1 MRILF
6 CNKYNYAFSGTEV
19 YLFEAM
25 ELLRSK
31 GHEVALFSMADPRGS
46 PTPYDRHF
54 VPHIDFKKH
63 DFKKHDFKKQGGWLH
78 KAGLAGRAIY
88 SLEAR
93 RRIRG
98 MIAEFRP
105 DVAHVRNIYHHLSPS
120 ILWELKVQKVP
131 VVYHLNDFKVLCA
144 SYNLVLRGEA
154 CEACKGG
161 EFWHALKEK
170 CYPGWGARMTLVAEA
185 YFHKWLGTYRK
196 CVDCFLAPSQF
207 VRDKFVEHGW
217 DPSAFEV
224 LPHFQPAKAMAE
236 RRAEDAPLLYFGR
249 LSAEKGVDD
258 LLHAMQRLPNLRLIV
273 AGDGPERGGLERLA
287 GELRLANV
295 EFAGHMGG
303 AELERTIASSR
314 FTVLPSHAYET
325 LGKTILESYAEAR
338 AVVATD
344 LGSRRELVH
353 PGRTGLL
360 YRTGDVEQLASAIRF
375 LSSQPE
381 LADKMGRAGREQL
394 RDRYTPE
401 AHYEALIGLYERV
414 VDRKKRSEG
423 APRSQRTGG
432 TLVAAT
438 ARGGMPRADRGSF
451 VPLQR
456 LVVAPAWFDPV
467 NSPPPAEFQ
476 KRMLRVAFIGGRGV
490 VSKYS
495 GIETYYEEIGKRL
508 TGMGHEVTAYC
519 RSYFTPPGQ
528 QHNGVRVVR
537 LPTIRSKHLETL
549 VHTFLSTLHVLTQPC
564 DVVHYH
570 ALGPALFS
578 FIPRLAGKKTMVTV
592 QGLDWQRK
600 KWGRI
605 AAAVLRLGERGAV
618 SLPSHT
624 MVVSQAL
631 QKHYRGRYGAE
642 TSYVPNGGLLRERRM
657 PDKIFDWDLEPGKYI
672 LFLGRFSPEKGC
684 HLLVEAYEK
693 LDTDVKLVMAGGSSY
708 CDDYSRRLQAHAGE
722 RIKMLDWVSG
732 EALDELLTNA
742 MVFVLPSDLE
752 GLSLAL
758 LDAMGAGICVLS
770 SDVAENREAVDDAG
784 FTFRRGDAAD
794 LADRLRFLIANP
806 AVREAAGQAAKR
818 RIREHYQ
825 WAQIAAEIERVYFEM
840 MGWELA
846 GIPARKPI
854 GRVAAAAAA
863 GQRKAG

>member
-1 MRILF
+1 MKILF

-25 ELLRSK
+25 ELMRRE

-46 PTPYDRHF
+46 PTAYDSHF
-54 VPHIDFKKH
+54 VPHIDFK
-63 DFKKHDFKKQGGWLH
+63 QQAGWFR
-78 KAGLAGRAIY
+78 KVELAARAIY
-88 SLEAR
+88 SREAR

-98 MIAEFRP
+98 MIAEFQP

-120 ILWELKVQKVP
+120 ILWELKARKVP

-185 YFHKWLGTYRK
+185 YLHKWAGTYRK

-217 DPSAFEV
+217 DPAKFEV
-224 LPHFQPAKAMAE
+224 LPHFQPIKAVVE
-236 RRAEDAPLLYFGR
+236 RSGESAPLLYFGR
-249 LSAEKGVDD
+249 LSPEKGVDD

-273 AGDGPERGGLERLA
+273 AGDGPERGRLEGLA

-295 EFAGHMGG
+295 EFAGQLRGV
-303 AELERTIASSR
+303 ELERAIANSR

-325 LGKTILESYAEAR
+325 LGKTILESYAEGR

-344 LGSRRELVH
+344 LGSRRELVQA
-353 PGRTGLL
+353 GKTGLL
-360 YRTGDVEQLASAIRF
+360 YRTGDVGELASAIGF

-381 LADKMGRAGREQL
+381 LADKMGRAGREQV
-394 RDRYTPE
+394 RQKYTPE
-401 AHYEALIGLYERV
+401 SHYEALIGLYERV
-414 VDRKKRSEG
+414 VEGKKKSAG
-423 APRSQRTGG
+423 APKHRTSRGPA
-432 TLVAAT
+432 AAT
-438 ARGGMPRADRGSF
+438 TARDGTITGDRGGF
-451 VPLQR
+451 VPLRR
-456 LVVAPAWFDPV
+456 LVL
-467 NSPPPAEFQ
+467 PPALSHLVDRPPTALP
-476 KRMLRVAFIGGRGV
+476 KRVLRVAFIGGRGV

-495 GIETYYEEIGKRL
+495 GIETYYEEVGRRL
-508 TGMGHEVTAYC
+508 AGMGHQVTAYC
-519 RSYFTPPGQ
+519 RTYFTPPETE
-528 QHNGVRVVR
+528 HNGMKVVR

-549 VHTFLSTLHVLTQPC
+549 VHTFLSTLHVLVQPC
-564 DVVHYH
+564 DMVHYH

-578 FIPRLAGKKTMVTV
+578 FIPRLAGKKTVVTV

-605 AAAVLRLGERGAV
+605 ASAVLRLGERGAV
-618 SLPSHT
+618 SLPTRT

-631 QKHYRGRYGAE
+631 QKHYREGYGVE
-642 TSYVPNGGLLRERRM
+642 TSYVPNGGVLRERRL
-657 PDKIFDWDLEPGKYI
+657 PEKIFDWGLEPGRYI

-693 LDTDVKLVMAGGSSY
+693 LDTDIKLVMAGGSSY

-758 LDAMGAGICVLS
+758 LDAMGAGLCVLS

-794 LADRLRFLIANP
+794 LADRLRFLMANP
-806 AVREAAGQAAKR
+806 AVRKAAGRAAKR

-825 WAQIAAEIERVYFEM
+825 WPQIATEIERVYFEM

-846 GIPARKPI
+846 ETGTRRPI
-854 GRVAAAAAA
+854 GRVEAAAPLA
-863 GQRKAG
+863 QRKTG

>member
-1 MRILF
+1 MKILF
-6 CNKYNYAFSGTEV
+6 CNKYNYPFSGTEV

-25 ELLRSK
+25 ELMRSK
-31 GHEVALFSMADPRGS
+31 GHEVALFSMADPRGK

-54 VPHIDFKKH
+54 MPHV
-63 DFKKHDFKKQGGWLH
+63 DFKKQRGWLG
-78 KAGLAGRAIY
+78 KARLAGHAIY
-88 SLEAR
+88 SREAR
-93 RRIRG
+93 RRIRA
-98 MIAEFRP
+98 MIVEFRP
-105 DVAHVRNIYHHLSPS
+105 DVAHVRNVYHHLSPS
-120 ILWELKVQKVP
+120 ILWELKKQKVP
-131 VVYHLNDFKVLCA
+131 IVYHLNDFKVLCA
-144 SYNLVLRGEA
+144 SYNLVLRGDA

-185 YFHKWLGTYRK
+185 YVHKWLGTYRK

-217 DPSAFEV
+217 DPAKFEV
-224 LPHFQPAKAMAE
+224 LPHFQPVRAVLE
-236 RRAEDAPLLYFGR
+236 RSGENASLLYFGR
-249 LSAEKGVDD
+249 LSPEKGVDD
-258 LLHAMQRLPNLRLIV
+258 LLRAMQRLPNLRLVV
-273 AGDGPERGGLERLA
+273 AGDGPDRGGLQRLA
-287 GELRLANV
+287 AGLGLANV

-303 AELERTIASSR
+303 AQLERAIANSR

-325 LGKTILESYAEAR
+325 LGKTILESYAAGR

-353 PGRTGLL
+353 AGKTGLL
-360 YRTGDVEQLASAIRF
+360 YRTGNVEQLTSAIQF
-375 LSSQPE
+375 LSSRPE
-381 LADKMGRAGREQL
+381 LADRMGRAGREQV
-394 RDRYTPE
+394 RQNNTPE
-401 AHYEALIGLYERV
+401 AHYETLIGLYERLI
-414 VDRKKRSEG
+414 DRKRQPLNKLERDNFRKPALSASVTQPG
-423 APRSQRTGG
+423 ISR
-432 TLVAAT
+432 L
-438 ARGGMPRADRGSF
+438 DRGSF
-451 VPLQR
+451 VSLQR
-456 LVVAPAWFDPV
+456 LASTSALPNPVVH
-467 NSPPPAEFQ
+467 PPQPQ
-476 KRMLRVAFIGGRGV
+476 KRMLWVAFIGGRGV

-508 TGMGHEVTAYC
+508 AGMGHHVTVYC
-519 RSYFTPPGQ
+519 RNYFTPPGKE
-528 QHNGVRVVR
+528 HNGMQVVR
-537 LPTIRSKHLETL
+537 LPTIRSKHLETF
-549 VHTFLSTLHVLTQPC
+549 VHTFLSTLHVLVQPC

-578 FIPRLAGKKTMVTV
+578 FIPRLAGKKTVVTV

-605 AAAVLRLGERGAV
+605 ASAVLRLGERGAV
-618 SLPSHT
+618 GLPTQT
-624 MVVSQAL
+624 MVVSHEL
-631 QKHYRGRYGAE
+631 QRHYKASYRAE
-642 TSYVPNGGLLRERRM
+642 TSYVPNGGVLRERRL
-657 PDKIFDWDLEPGKYI
+657 PDKILDWGLKPGKYI

-693 LDTDVKLVMAGGSSY
+693 LDTDIKLVMAGASSY
-708 CDDYSRRLQAHAGE
+708 CDDYSRRLQTHASE

-758 LDAMGAGICVLS
+758 LDAMGAGLCVLT
-770 SDVAENREAVDDAG
+770 SDVAENREAVGNAG

-825 WAQIAAEIERVYFEM
+825 WPMIAAEIERVYLEM
-840 MGWELA
+840 MSWELA
-846 GIPARKPI
+846 AVPPRKPSEH
-854 GRVAAAAAA
+854 VSAASPTAR
-863 GQRKAG
+863 RKAG

>member
-1 MRILF
+1 MRILY
-6 CNKYNYAFSGTEV
+6 CNKYNYPFSGTEV

-25 ELLRSK
+25 ELMRSK

-46 PTPYDRHF
+46 PTPYDRYF
-54 VPHIDFKKH
+54 VPHIDFKE
-63 DFKKHDFKKQGGWLH
+63 QSGWFR
-78 KAGLAGRAIY
+78 KVELAARAIY
-88 SLEAR
+88 SREAR
-93 RRIRG
+93 LRIRA

-120 ILWELKVQKVP
+120 ILWELKRQKVP

-161 EFWHALKEK
+161 KFWHALKEK

-207 VRDKFVEHGW
+207 VRDKFVEQGW
-217 DPSAFEV
+217 DPEKFEV
-224 LPHFQPAKAMAE
+224 LPHFQPVKEVAE
-236 RRAEDAPLLYFGR
+236 RDAEDAPLLYFGR
-249 LSAEKGVDD
+249 LSPEKGVDD

-273 AGDGPERGGLERLA
+273 AGDGPERGRLEQLA
-287 GELRLANV
+287 IELGLANV
-295 EFAGHMGG
+295 EFAGHMRG
-303 AELERTIASSR
+303 AELERAIAGSR

-344 LGSRRELVH
+344 MGSRREVVQA
-353 PGRTGLL
+353 GKTGIL
-360 YRTGDVEQLASAIRF
+360 YRTGSVEELVAAIEF

-381 LADKMGRAGREQL
+381 LADKMGREGWERVRQK
-394 RDRYTPE
+394 YTPE
-401 AHYEALIGLYERV
+401 AHYEVLIGLYERLAEGKTHSA
-414 VDRKKRSEG
+414 DRPERRVS
-423 APRSQRTGG
+423 RRTA
-432 TLVAAT
+432 LAAT
-438 ARGGMPRADRGSF
+438 AARGGLVRLDGRGF

-456 LVVAPAWFDPV
+456 LAFAPALPDPV
-467 NSPPPAEFQ
+467 GIPPPASE

-508 TGMGHEVTAYC
+508 AGMGHHVTAYC
-519 RSYFTPPGQ
+519 RTYFTPPGKE
-528 QHNGVRVVR
+528 HNGMEVVR

-549 VHTFLSTLHVLTQPC
+549 MHTFLSTLHVLIQPC

-570 ALGPALFS
+570 ALGPALFA
-578 FIPRLAGKKTMVTV
+578 FIPRLAGKKTVVTV
-592 QGLDWQRK
+592 QGLDWERK

-605 AAAVLRLGERGAV
+605 ASAVLRLGERAAV
-618 SLPSHT
+618 SFPTLT
-624 MVVSQAL
+624 MVVSRTL
-631 QKHYRGRYGAE
+631 QDHYRRGCGAE
-642 TSYVPNGGLLRERRM
+642 TSYVPNGGVLREWRV
-657 PDKIFDWDLEPGKYI
+657 PDKILDWGLEPGRYI

-693 LDTDVKLVMAGGSSY
+693 LDTDIKLVMAGASSY
-708 CDDYSRRLQAHAGE
+708 CDDYSRRLQDHAGE
-722 RIKMLDWVSG
+722 RIKMLNWISG

-758 LDAMGAGICVLS
+758 LDAMGAGLCVLT

-806 AVREAAGQAAKR
+806 AVREAAGKAAKR
-818 RIREHYQ
+818 RVLEHYQ
-825 WAQIAAEIERVYFEM
+825 WPRIAAEIERVYFNM
-840 MGWELA
+840 MGWEMA
-846 GIPARKPI
+846 ETSTRRPI
-854 GRVAAAAAA
+854 RRVAAPAPAAARRT
-863 GQRKAG
+863 G

>member
-6 CNKYNYAFSGTEV
+6 CNKYNYPFSGTEV

-25 ELLRSK
+25 ELMRSK
-31 GHEVALFSMADPRGS
+31 GHEVALFSMADPRGHS
-46 PTPYDRHF
+46 TPYDRHF
-54 VPHIDFKKH
+54 VPHIDFKEP
-63 DFKKHDFKKQGGWLH
+63 GGWFH
-78 KAGLAGRAIY
+78 KAKLAGHAIY
-88 SLEAR
+88 SHEAR
-93 RRIRG
+93 RRIRA
-98 MIAEFRP
+98 MIADFRP

-120 ILWELKVQKVP
+120 ILWELKKQGVP

-185 YFHKWLGTYRK
+185 YVHKWLGTYRK

-217 DPSAFEV
+217 DPAKFEV
-224 LPHFQPAKAMAE
+224 LPHFQPLKIVTVRPAE
-236 RRAEDAPLLYFGR
+236 NAPLLYFGR
-249 LSAEKGVDD
+249 LSAEKGVND
-258 LLHAMQRLPNLRLIV
+258 LLHAMQRLPSLRLVV
-273 AGDGPERGGLERLA
+273 AGDGPERGKLQQLA
-287 GELRLANV
+287 AELGLANV
-295 EFAGHMGG
+295 EFAGHMRG
-303 AELERTIASSR
+303 AELERAIASSR

-325 LGKTILESYAEAR
+325 LGKTILESYAAAR

-353 PGRTGLL
+353 AGKTGLL
-360 YRTGDVEQLASAIRF
+360 YQTGDVEQLASAIQF

-381 LADKMGRAGREQL
+381 LADKMGRAGRDQL
-394 RDRYTPE
+394 PRNYRPE
-401 AHYEALIGLYERV
+401 AHYEALIAVYERV
-414 VDRKKRSEG
+414 IEGRRQSSGVLKPPMPTQKK
-423 APRSQRTGG
+423 T
-432 TLVAAT
+432 
-438 ARGGMPRADRGSF
+438 
-451 VPLQR
+451 
-456 LVVAPAWFDPV
+456 
-467 NSPPPAEFQ
+467 
-476 KRMLRVAFIGGRGV
+476 LRVAFIGGRGV

-495 GIETYYEEIGKRL
+495 GIETYYEEIGKGL
-508 TGMGHEVTAYC
+508 AGMGHHVTAYC
-519 RSYFTPPGQ
+519 RTYFTPPGKE
-528 QHNGVRVVR
+528 HNGIHVVR

-549 VHTFLSTLHVLTQPC
+549 VHTFLSTLHVLLRPC

-578 FIPRLAGKKTMVTV
+578 FVPRLAGKKTVVTV

-605 AAAVLRLGERGAV
+605 ASAVLRLGERAAV
-618 SLPSHT
+618 RLPSHT
-624 MVVSQAL
+624 MVVSRTL
-631 QKHYRGRYGAE
+631 QRHYRETCGAE
-642 TSYVPNGGLLRERRM
+642 TSYVPNGGLLRERPL
-657 PDKIFDWDLEPGKYI
+657 PDKIFDWGLEPGKYI

-693 LDTDVKLVMAGGSSY
+693 LDTDIKLVLAGASSY
-708 CDDYSRRLQAHAGE
+708 CDDYSRELRTHAGE

-732 EALDELLTNA
+732 DALDELLTNA
-742 MVFVLPSDLE
+742 MIFVLPSDLE

-758 LDAMGAGICVLS
+758 LDAMGAGLCVLS
-770 SDVAENREAVDDAG
+770 SDVAENREAVADAG
-784 FTFRRGDAAD
+784 FTFRRGDVVD
-794 LADRLRFLIANP
+794 LVDRLRFLIANP

-825 WAQIAAEIERVYFEM
+825 WPMVAGEIERVYFEM
-840 MGWELA
+840 MGWEWTVALPTKTTGQVLA
-846 GIPARKPI
+846 PLPGAQQR
-854 GRVAAAAAA
+854 A
-863 GQRKAG
+863 G

>member
-6 CNKYNYAFSGTEV
+6 CNKYNYPFSGTEV

-25 ELLRSK
+25 ELLRSR
-31 GHEVALFSMADPRGS
+31 GHEVALFSMADPRGRA
-46 PTPYDRHF
+46 TPYDHHF
-54 VPHIDFKKH
+54 MPHVDFKERS
-63 DFKKHDFKKQGGWLH
+63 GWFE
-78 KAGLAGRAIY
+78 KVRLAGHAIY
-88 SLEAR
+88 SRETR

-98 MIAEFRP
+98 MIADFRP

-120 ILWELKVQKVP
+120 ILWELKAQKVP

-185 YFHKWLGTYRK
+185 YLHKWVGTYEK
-196 CVDCFLAPSQF
+196 CVDRFLAPSQF

-217 DPSAFEV
+217 DPERFEV
-224 LPHFQPAKAMAE
+224 LPHFQPVRAATERAAE
-236 RRAEDAPLLYFGR
+236 NAPLLYFGR

-258 LLHAMQRLPNLRLIV
+258 LLHAMQRLPHLRLMI
-273 AGDGPERGGLERLA
+273 AGDGPERGRLEQLA
-287 GELRLANV
+287 GELGLGNV
-295 EFAGHMGG
+295 EFAGHMRG
-303 AELERTIASSR
+303 AELERAIAGSR

-325 LGKTILESYAEAR
+325 LGKTILESHAQAR

-344 LGSRRELVH
+344 LGSRRELVQ
-353 PGRTGLL
+353 PGKTGLL
-360 YRTGDVEQLASAIRF
+360 YRTGDVEQLTAAIRF
-375 LSSQPE
+375 LSSQPD
-381 LADKMGRAGREQL
+381 LAAQMGRAGWKRV
-394 RDRYTPE
+394 RRGYTPE
-401 AHYEALIGLYERV
+401 AHYDALIGLYERV
-414 VDRKKRSEG
+414 IDAKKQSARAPTLRRPRRTTLVKSRAGDG
-423 APRSQRTGG
+423 APR
-432 TLVAAT
+432 L
-438 ARGGMPRADRGSF
+438 ARSGF

-456 LVVAPAWFDPV
+456 LVFAPVMGGDVVDIPV
-467 NSPPPAEFQ
+467 GTFE
-476 KRMLRVAFIGGRGV
+476 KRMVRVAFIGGRGV

-519 RSYFTPPGQ
+519 RSYFTPPARQ
-528 QHNGVRVVR
+528 RNGMQLVR

-549 VHTFLSTLHVLTQPC
+549 VHTFLSTLHVLVQPC

-578 FIPRLAGKKTMVTV
+578 FIPRLAGKKTVVTV

-600 KWGRI
+600 KWGRF
-605 AAAVLRLGERGAV
+605 ASAVLRLGERAAV
-618 SLPSHT
+618 SLPSRT

-631 QKHYRGRYGAE
+631 QMHYRAGYGAE
-642 TSYVPNGGLLRERRM
+642 TSYVPNGGVLREWRV
-657 PDKIFDWDLEPGKYI
+657 PDKIFDWGLEPGGYI

-693 LDTDVKLVMAGGSSY
+693 LETDVKLVMAGGSSY
-708 CDDYSRRLQAHAGE
+708 CDNYSRELQTHAGE
-722 RIKMLDWVSG
+722 RIKILEWVSG

-742 MVFVLPSDLE
+742 MMFVLPSDLE

-758 LDAMGAGICVLS
+758 LDAMGAGLCVLS
-770 SDVAENREAVDDAG
+770 SDVAENREAVEDAG

-806 AVREAAGQAAKR
+806 AVREAAGQAAKQ

-825 WAQIAAEIERVYFEM
+825 WPQVAREIERVYFEM

-846 GIPARKPI
+846 ETGARRPV
-854 GRVAAAAAA
+854 GRAAAAAPA
-863 GQRKAG
+863 GQRRAG

>member
-25 ELLRSK
+25 ELMRSK

-54 VPHIDFKKH
+54 VPHVDFK
-63 DFKKHDFKKQGGWLH
+63 QGTGWFR
-78 KAGLAGRAIY
+78 KVGLAGRAIY
-88 SLEAR
+88 SIEAR
-93 RRIRG
+93 RRLRG

-120 ILWELKVQKVP
+120 ILWELKAQKVP

-161 EFWHALKEK
+161 EFWHAMKEK

-185 YFHKWLGTYRK
+185 YLHKWLGTYRK

-207 VRDKFVEHGW
+207 VRDKFIEHGW
-217 DPSAFEV
+217 DPGAFEV
-224 LPHFQPAKAMAE
+224 LPHFQPVKGVTA
-236 RRAEDAPLLYFGR
+236 RRAEEAPLLYFGR

-258 LLHAMQRLPNLRLIV
+258 LLKAMQRLPDLRLIV
-273 AGDGPERGGLERLA
+273 AGEGPERGRLERLA
-287 GELRLANV
+287 AELGLANV
-295 EFAGHMGG
+295 EFAGHMRGM
-303 AELERTIASSR
+303 ELERAIASSR

-325 LGKTILESYAEAR
+325 LGKTILESYAEGR

-344 LGSRRELVH
+344 LGSRRELVQA
-353 PGRTGLL
+353 GKTGLL
-360 YRTGDVEQLASAIRF
+360 YKVGDVEQLASAIRF
-375 LSSQPE
+375 LSPQPE
-381 LADKMGRAGREQL
+381 LADKMGRAGREQV

-401 AHYEALIGLYERV
+401 VHYEALIGLYERLI
-414 VDRKKRSEG
+414 DRKKQSAG
-423 APRSQRTGG
+423 APGSGRTRR
-432 TLVAAT
+432 TFVAPT
-438 ARGGMPRADRGSF
+438 ARGGMSRGNRGGF

-456 LVVAPAWFDPV
+456 LVLDPALVDPIDV
-467 NSPPPAEFQ
+467 PAAEFQ

-490 VSKYS
+490 ASKYS

-508 TGMGHEVTAYC
+508 TGMGHQVTAYC
-519 RSYFTPPGQ
+519 RTYFTPPGER
-528 QHNGVRVVR
+528 HNGIRVVR

-549 VHTFLSTLHVLTQPC
+549 VHTFLSTLHVLIQPC

-578 FIPRLAGKKTMVTV
+578 FIPRMAGKKTMVTV

-600 KWGRI
+600 KWSRI
-605 AAAVLRLGERGAV
+605 AAAVLRLGERAAV
-618 SLPSHT
+618 SLPSRT
-624 MVVSQAL
+624 MVVSRTL
-631 QKHYRGRYGAE
+631 QKHYQARHGAE
-642 TSYVPNGGLLRERRM
+642 TSYVPNGGVLRERRS
-657 PDKIFDWDLEPGKYI
+657 PEKIFDWGLEPGRYI

-684 HLLVEAYEK
+684 HLLVEAYEQ
-693 LDTDVKLVMAGGSSY
+693 LETDVKLVMAGASSY
-708 CDDYSRRLQAHAGE
+708 CDDYSRRLQTHAGE

-758 LDAMGAGICVLS
+758 LDAMGAGLCVLS

-784 FTFRRGDAAD
+784 FTFRRGDVGD
-794 LADRLRFLIANP
+794 LAERLRFLIANP

-818 RIREHYQ
+818 RVREHYQ

-840 MGWELA
+840 MCWELA
-846 GIPARKPI
+846 ETPVRKPI
-854 GRVAAAAAA
+854 VRLAAAAAA